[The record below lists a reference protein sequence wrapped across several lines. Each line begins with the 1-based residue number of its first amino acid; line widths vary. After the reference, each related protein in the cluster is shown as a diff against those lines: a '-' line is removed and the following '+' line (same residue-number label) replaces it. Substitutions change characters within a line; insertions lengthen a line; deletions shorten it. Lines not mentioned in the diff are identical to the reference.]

1 MAIVEGD
8 AARRRR
14 RQLPGL
20 PGRIALIV
28 LSGALALTACGSDK
42 NGDKSGSAKNKES
55 VEHHTVVLEAT
66 SDYGR
71 PIAINYFGTT
81 TGPQGITTIGKKGEG
96 DLSAESPWKVTLTVE
111 GKDPW
116 VHLSANGTGC
126 LGRATGGDSCETGA
140 IPDRKDIAGTGTTT
154 CRITIDGKV
163 VAERS
168 YTYPTIVPVTC
179 LTPRSGKAGEGR

>member
-1 MAIVEGD
+1 MALVEGD
-8 AARRRR
+8 AAGKRGRRLRVVS
-14 RQLPGL
+14 
-20 PGRIALIV
+20 GRVAV
-28 LSGALALTACGSDK
+28 VALSGALALTACGSDA
-42 NGDKSGSAKNKES
+42 NGDRSGGTGSKEAA
-55 VEHHTVVLEAT
+55 ERHTVVLEAT

-71 PIAINYFGTT
+71 PMAINYFGTT
-81 TGPQGITTIGKKGEG
+81 TGPQGITMIGKKGEG
-96 DLSAESPWKVTLTVE
+96 DLSAESPWKVTLTVQ

-140 IPDRKDIAGTGTTT
+140 IPRREDIKGTGTTT

-179 LTPRSGKAGEGR
+179 LTPRGGKIR

>member
-1 MAIVEGD
+1 MGNVKVNIVRRP
-8 AARRRR
+8 RRRLR
-14 RQLPGL
+14 EVA
-20 PGRIALIV
+20 GRVVVPV
-28 LSGALALTACGSDK
+28 LGGALALTACG
-42 NGDKSGSAKNKES
+42 GDKGDSAEDTKPAER
-55 VEHHTVVLEAT
+55 HTVVLEAT

-71 PIAINYFGTT
+71 PMVINYFGTAS
-81 TGPQGITTIGKKGEG
+81 GPKGMTTIGGKGKG
-96 DLSAESPWKVTLTVE
+96 DLSAASPWKVTLTVN

-126 LGRATGGDSCETGA
+126 VGRATGGDSCETGA
-140 IPDRKDIAGTGTTT
+140 IPDRADIAGKGTTT

-179 LTPRSGKAGEGR
+179 LTPRSGKSE